1 MYIMTKRANGEG
13 TFVTLKNG
21 KLLYKVSAR
30 LNAQG
35 KTKFVSVTGKTMAEC
50 KRKIKSKLETLESQK
65 KSYTKYLQRNC
76 YIFMH

>member
-50 KRKIKSKLETLESQK
+50 KHKIKSKLESQK